1 MFLRKLQ
8 WKKRENAQKKR
19 FITESWGKSSLGE
32 RVCGRAKLLAGT
44 LRCLRLL
51 LTSSFEVSTRP
62 TVGALPQTPQGTL
75 SLDPARG
82 NCPLTPFRDWVGR
95 TFMLLPRAAFEGL
108 CLSPCLF
115 PQLSVK
121 SQKNEKGKRSRFDGI
136 LSPFPKLPCPLQ
148 GENDYRLPP
157 FQPQKPISSYV
168 T

>member
-1 MFLRKLQ
+1 MEKQ
-8 WKKRENAQKKR
+8 KNAQKKR

-82 NCPLTPFRDWVGR
+82 NCPLTPSRD
-95 TFMLLPRAAFEGL
+95 
-108 CLSPCLF
+108 
-115 PQLSVK
+115 
-121 SQKNEKGKRSRFDGI
+121 
-136 LSPFPKLPCPLQ
+136 
-148 GENDYRLPP
+148 
-157 FQPQKPISSYV
+157 
-168 T
+168 